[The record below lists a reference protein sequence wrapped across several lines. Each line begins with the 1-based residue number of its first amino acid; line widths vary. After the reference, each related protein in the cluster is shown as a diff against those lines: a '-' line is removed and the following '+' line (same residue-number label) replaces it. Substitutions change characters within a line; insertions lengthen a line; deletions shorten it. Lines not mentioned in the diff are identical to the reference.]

1 MNNNNNGEESGRL
14 EELMYDEEIAI
25 KEEGGIEYIIPNF
38 TQLVVDQ
45 IDSEDDEPP
54 LKKGRWAS

>member
-1 MNNNNNGEESGRL
+1 MERSSGRL
-14 EELMYDEEIAI
+14 KEEEEAPMYDEERAI